1 MKLKNIL
8 AFKRY
13 PEFVRLVWWRAFTPL
28 FIKQLGVQIGKNVSF
43 LGMPIVS
50 MVPNSQIRLGDRVSL
65 CSVSEFTALGV
76 NHPVVLR
83 TLRPNAKIVIG
94 DDTGISGAS
103 ICAASE
109 IQIGK
114 QCLFGANVIIADTDF
129 HAIEPKNRRN
139 NTNSEDIGA
148 SPVTIADNVFIGSGS
163 IILKGISIGKNS
175 VIGAGSV
182 VTKDVPENVIVAGNP
197 AVVLRQ
203 LDS

>member
-50 MVPNSQIRLGDRVSL
+50 MAPNSQIRLGDRVSL

-129 HAIEPKNRRN
+129 HARKPENRRYN
-139 NTNSEDIGA
+139 NQSEEIAVASVRIGNNVFLGVGVVVLKG
-148 SPVTIADNVFIGSGS
+148 VTIGDNS
-163 IILKGISIGKNS
+163 I
-175 VIGAGSV
+175 IGAGSV
-182 VTKDVPENVIVAGNP
+182 VSSDIGANVVAVGNP
-197 AVVLRQ
+197 ARIIKTI
-203 LDS
+203 